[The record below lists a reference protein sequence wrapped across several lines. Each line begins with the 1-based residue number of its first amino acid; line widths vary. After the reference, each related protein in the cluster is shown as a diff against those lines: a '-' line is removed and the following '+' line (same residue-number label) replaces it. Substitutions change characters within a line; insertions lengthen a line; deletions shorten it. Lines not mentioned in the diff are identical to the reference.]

1 MFSLSDDAIAQ
12 RLSVRTVEKMMVII
26 LPPERGMVSKQRV
39 ERVEKAEQTS
49 KGSSATKSRP
59 KPHVQ
64 VSILSLYSIQ
74 LILLTCAQCLIEIQ
88 KWFLYLM

>member
-1 MFSLSDDAIAQ
+1 MVNSLP
-12 RLSVRTVEKMMVII
+12 L
-26 LPPERGMVSKQRV
+26 ERGMVSKKSV

-49 KGSSATKSRP
+49 RGSSATKSRP
-59 KPHVQ
+59 KPHGQ

-74 LILLTCAQCLIEIQ
+74 LILLTCVQFLIEIQ

>member
-12 RLSVRTVEKMMVII
+12 RPSVRTVETMMVNIP
-26 LPPERGMVSKQRV
+26 PPERGMVSKQSV

-59 KPHVQ
+59 KPRGQ
-64 VSILSLYSIQ
+64 ASMLSLYSIQ
-74 LILLTCAQCLIEIQ
+74 LILLS
-88 KWFLYLM
+88 F